1 MQSVI
6 IQLSALSGLLMFLQM
21 AWTQAPLEV
30 ALLQGA
36 GTGLIVYLVAV
47 VGLTL
52 VRHILTYTP
61 APKEETPREKVE
73 IDGASSSNSA
83 PSRPSTPPD
92 AAAPEHKG
100 DAPAG
105 TAAAR
110 NATRSPAPAAPET
123 AVAS

>member
-36 GTGLIVYLVAV
+36 GTGLIVYLMAV
-47 VGLTL
+47 VGLIL

-61 APKEETPREKVE
+61 EPEEEAPKEKVE
-73 IDGASSSNSA
+73 IDGASSSSSA
-83 PSRPSTPPD
+83 PSNRSTQP
-92 AAAPEHKG
+92 
-100 DAPAG
+100 G
-105 TAAAR
+105 TAASERKGGRAAGGA
-110 NATRSPAPAAPET
+110 ATRSAPRSPAPAAPET

>member
-6 IQLSALSGLLMFLQM
+6 IQLSALSGLLVFLQM

-61 APKEETPREKVE
+61 EPEEEAPKEEVE
-73 IDGASSSNSA
+73 IEEPSSSNAASPNATSPNRSA
-83 PSRPSTPPD
+83 KAGD
-92 AAAPEHKG
+92 AAAR
-100 DAPAG
+100 
-105 TAAAR
+105 TAQR
-110 NATRSPAPAAPET
+110 TPAPAARET
-123 AVAS
+123 AAAS

>member
-61 APKEETPREKVE
+61 EPEDEAPKEKVE
-73 IDGASSSNSA
+73 IDGASSSSSA
-83 PSRPSTPPD
+83 PSNRTQPGTASSDPT
-92 AAAPEHKG
+92 ESS
-100 DAPAG
+100 PAG
-105 TAAAR
+105 DTAAR
-110 NATRSPAPAAPET
+110 NAPRSPAPAAPET

>member
-52 VRHILTYTP
+52 VQHILTYTP
-61 APKEETPREKVE
+61 EPEEEAPKEKVE
-73 IDGASSSNSA
+73 IDGSSSSNSA
-83 PSRPSTPPD
+83 PSNRSTQPGTASSDPT
-92 AAAPEHKG
+92 ESS
-100 DAPAG
+100 PAG
-105 TAAAR
+105 DTAARSAP
-110 NATRSPAPAAPET
+110 RSPAPAAPET

>member
-61 APKEETPREKVE
+61 APEEETPKEKVE

-83 PSRPSTPPD
+83 PPHPSTPPG
-92 AAAPEHKG
+92 AAAPERKG
-100 DAPAG
+100 DGPAG
-105 TAAAR
+105 ATAA
-110 NATRSPAPAAPET
+110 RSPASAAPET